1 MSTSL
6 TLANILGPMLVI
18 IAVGI
23 LLNINAY
30 QEMIG
35 EMQASSSLWY
45 LGGLLALMFGLL
57 IVQWHNVWVWQWPVV
72 ITVLGWAGLLKGILL
87 LVFPKSIVRWAGLYQ
102 RNTLAMKVH
111 AAFALLLGLFLTVM
125 GLTG

>member
-1 MSTSL
+1 M
-6 TLANILGPMLVI
+6 
-18 IAVGI
+18 
-23 LLNINAY
+23 
-30 QEMIG
+30 
-35 EMQASSSLWY
+35 
-45 LGGLLALMFGLL
+45 
-57 IVQWHNVWVWQWPVV
+57 V

>member
-35 EMQASSSLWY
+35 KMQVSSSLWY
-45 LGGLLALMFGLL
+45 LGGLLALVYGLL

-87 LVFPKSIVRWAGLYQ
+87 LVFPKWIVRWAGLYQ
-102 RNTLAMKVH
+102 RNRLALKVN
-111 AAFALLLGLFLTVM
+111 AVFALLLGLFLTVM